1 MYQDYDF
8 EYETFLV
15 GLDKEWQSQKLQ
27 NTIQYNNLD
36 PGKYKFQVRE
46 KVNDV
51 PSTKITSLRFQILPP
66 IWMTW
71 WFRSILLVS
80 ILSAWYLLFFLV

>member
-51 PSTKITSLRFQILPP
+51 LKLLHFAFRF
-66 IWMTW
+66 
-71 WFRSILLVS
+71 
-80 ILSAWYLLFFLV
+80 YLQFG

>member
-51 PSTKITSLRFQILPP
+51 PST
-66 IWMTW
+66 
-71 WFRSILLVS
+71 
-80 ILSAWYLLFFLV
+80 